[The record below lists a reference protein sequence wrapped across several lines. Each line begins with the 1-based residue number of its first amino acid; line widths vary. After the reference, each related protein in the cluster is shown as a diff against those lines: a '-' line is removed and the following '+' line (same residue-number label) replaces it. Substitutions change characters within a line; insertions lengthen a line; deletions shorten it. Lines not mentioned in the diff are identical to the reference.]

1 MKTPREKPHWRG
13 RQRHV
18 ARGRMA
24 WYGQL
29 GDERY
34 WYEYWKARLIP
45 DYYASAEAAALHNDE
60 MGRILL
66 ESLPAQGPFLEAGCG
81 AGYWVAALGARGMQI
96 EGIEYARE
104 LVELVKAANPQ
115 LPVRWG
121 NALAIDR
128 PGEYYNAYL
137 SIGVVE
143 HRLEGPE
150 PFLAEAYRVL
160 QPGGKILIAVP
171 FYGPLRRFKTF
182 VATLVVATT
191 MRYCSGDGKRRQAPH
206 NRRLPALP
214 FFQYGFRETEF
225 LQLLRKAGFDVE
237 FARPLYAHRL
247 LQEEL
252 VGYDRL
258 AARVPLI
265 KRLVERLLFK
275 RDGHMLMVVA
285 QKPEK

>member
-1 MKTPREKPHWRG
+1 
-13 RQRHV
+13 
-18 ARGRMA
+18 MA
-24 WYGQL
+24 WYGQPA
-29 GDERY
+29 DERY
-34 WYEYWKARLIP
+34 WYEYWKARLTP
-45 DYYASAEAAALHNDE
+45 DYYASAEAAALRNEE

-66 ESLPAQGPFLEAGCG
+66 EYLPAQGPFLEAGCG
-81 AGYWVAALGARGMQI
+81 AGYWVAAMRARGMQI

-104 LVELVKAANPQ
+104 LVELVHAASPQ

-143 HRLEGPE
+143 HRLEGPD

-171 FYGPLRRFKTF
+171 FYGPLRRFKT
-182 VATLVVATT
+182 VMAMAT
-191 MRYCSGDGKRRQAPH
+191 MRYRRGDACRRHAPH
-206 NRRLPALP
+206 HPRRPALP
-214 FFQYGFRETEF
+214 FFQYGFRGAEF
-225 LQLLRKAGFDVE
+225 LHLLRKAGFDVE
-237 FARPLYAHRL
+237 YVQPLYAHRL

-252 VGYDRL
+252 MGYDRL
-258 AARVPLI
+258 AAHVPLI
-265 KRLVERLLFK
+265 KRLAERLLCK
-275 RDGHMLMVVA
+275 RDGHMLMVVG